1 MTPFDPILQDHE
13 KRLAML
19 EAARRTLEDQ
29 MIVMDAMERRN
40 ADKIQD
46 CREWLAE
53 QTLELAERERQQKE
67 WQDRHDLAM
76 NSTTSST
83 A

>member
-1 MTPFDPILQDHE
+1 MTPFDPIQ
-13 KRLAML
+13 
-19 EAARRTLEDQ
+19 
-29 MIVMDAMERRN
+29 
-40 ADKIQD
+40 IQD

-53 QTLELAERERQQKE
+53 QTLYLAERERQQKE